1 MSHFRVSDIIAMIW
15 VVTQGQY
22 CQNLKPLLDSL
33 VLVSTQKG
41 FVATTQNTFTGT
53 FQCRGDLSNAECY
66 NYVSK
71 IPNMLGHLCGGG
83 TGAAERVLPM
93 VQGGLG
99 YIASVQ
105 GVRGSQSG
113 RQWRVLGSYQS
124 LYVLGQC
131 EGILGNADCGGCIK
145 SVMELASSCSPPL
158 HECIPHSA

>member
-1 MSHFRVSDIIAMIW
+1 MIW

-93 VQGGLG
+93 VRGG
-99 YIASVQ
+99 Q
-105 GVRGSQSG
+105 VRRDVAFGMMENNMQNNKN
-113 RQWRVLGSYQS
+113 LFYTGSYQS

-158 HECIPHSA
+158 HESIPHSA